1 VDWRAIATLD
11 LERLVRDT
19 DFQSLQENVMNVAF
33 CDIEREDFS
42 IDSNFLKLFKL
53 AQLII
58 EYVLYCQKRLQRQAE
73 NSRKQADDLRKAESE
88 LTQQVATLQKDLAAV
103 KRENKKR
110 RKMLEA
116 AQSLM
121 TAGANGYHRC
131 SMCAKAFVSDAFLQS
146 HMQRRHGEQISLT
159 LADGMMQQHSDRLKQ
174 AVEAARQRSSG
185 IR

>member
-58 EYVLYCQKRLQRQAE
+58 EYVLVSVAYDSQH
-73 NSRKQADDLRKAESE
+73 AD
-88 LTQQVATLQKDLAAV
+88 
-103 KRENKKR
+103 
-110 RKMLEA
+110 
-116 AQSLM
+116 
-121 TAGANGYHRC
+121 
-131 SMCAKAFVSDAFLQS
+131 FP
-146 HMQRRHGEQISLT
+146 
-159 LADGMMQQHSDRLKQ
+159 
-174 AVEAARQRSSG
+174 
-185 IR
+185 